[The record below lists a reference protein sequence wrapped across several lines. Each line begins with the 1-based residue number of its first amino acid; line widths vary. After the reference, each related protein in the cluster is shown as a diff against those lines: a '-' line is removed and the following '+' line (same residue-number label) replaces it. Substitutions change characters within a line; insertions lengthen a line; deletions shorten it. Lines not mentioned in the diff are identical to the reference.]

1 MTCNAPSCFQGYDPM
16 NILVAYILDSCGVFD
31 NVDWTTRIK
40 VRHSFEPFAHQ
51 MITVPKF
58 QEITYQFGRLIEEAG
73 NKLITVCI
81 APRDLPLGPIG
92 RNWSPNETMLLLAG
106 PRLNRNGMLESLLKH
121 RPPYD
126 SWNNRVKRV
135 IESLRSRELL
145 NDEAIC
151 GMQQSMRVV
160 HHCDVVSIQPSKKST
175 VKASRGNKD
184 MLLAQVRTKLKTVQ
198 KLSEARRVK
207 QLLASQRR
215 ESTMT
220 TEQADDEEIVENPD
234 YSKKLLDECAKLLD
248 VPKNGRRY
256 SQFAYDI
263 GELLK
268 ATSRKTYRVLR
279 QLLPL
284 PSEVSLLSSYG
295 ELVKST
301 KAELTDTALLKQRIK
316 RILSKFDDENS
327 PVTIAIDAF
336 SFRTFTSQTIAGSP
350 VSEKYSNAFLFLHI
364 PCDYSLPVQVLHLQ
378 KKTNGCYDETVQSIF
393 NQIKKVYD
401 KKKKG
406 PKVWFKATDGDRF
419 LSREHDSF
427 FNEHVVTYRNDYS
440 FLIQDIHKKL
450 CQGLTMPIA
459 DPLHFGK
466 NMRGKLIDHYVSVV
480 DSDSVILLVDRD
492 YLQKS
497 LHLKDTLD
505 DLSQLGRMRDVYVTK
520 LFTLDNVCK
529 LIEAGKYAGAF
540 VLLPYSCIFTVLY
553 ATNLSLETRMF
564 LAKLAYLSFNRML
577 IEAEKLVANNP
588 SINHRFCAGT
598 LAITIA
604 EPTYIKRMMHTC
616 LALGIAMLFGPN
628 TLRLDALGTH
638 LVENAICI
646 SRTVAN
652 STKYES
658 ICSPFA
664 TAELRKKIAQ
674 KYGITLHIPKRVNDG
689 GAKIDTVIEGGIQH
703 PEKWDDSDIVSLFA
717 EVCDRE
723 LCSASEKEF
732 RAFGCQLRSFVDKL
746 VLNQLFET
754 SEVANALIMQRNYKF
769 KSNNLHEGD
778 DTD

>member
-1 MTCNAPSCFQGYDPM
+1 M
-16 NILVAYILDSCGVFD
+16 
-31 NVDWTTRIK
+31 
-40 VRHSFEPFAHQ
+40 
-51 MITVPKF
+51 
-58 QEITYQFGRLIEEAG
+58 
-73 NKLITVCI
+73 
-81 APRDLPLGPIG
+81 
-92 RNWSPNETMLLLAG
+92 
-106 PRLNRNGMLESLLKH
+106 
-121 RPPYD
+121 
-126 SWNNRVKRV
+126 
-135 IESLRSRELL
+135 
-145 NDEAIC
+145 
-151 GMQQSMRVV
+151 
-160 HHCDVVSIQPSKKST
+160 HHGDVVSIHPSEKST
-175 VKASRGNKD
+175 VKATKGNRD
-184 MLLAQVRTKLKTVQ
+184 MLLAQMRTTLKTGQ
-198 KLSEARRVK
+198 KLAEARRAK

-215 ESTMT
+215 EYTMT
-220 TEQADDEEIVENPD
+220 TEQANDEEIVENPD
-234 YSKKLLDECAKLLD
+234 CSQKLLDEWAKLLD
-248 VPKNGRRY
+248 GPKNGRRY

-284 PSEVSLLSSYG
+284 PSEVSLFSSYG

-301 KAELTDTALLKQRIK
+301 KAELSDTALLKQRIDQM
-316 RILSKFDDENS
+316 LSKFNDENS
-327 PVTIAIDAF
+327 PVTIAIDPF
-336 SFRTFTSQTIAGSP
+336 SFRTFTSQTISGSP

-378 KKTNGCYDETVQSIF
+378 KKTNGCYETVQSIF
-393 NQIKKVYD
+393 NQIKKRYD
-401 KKKKG
+401 KKG
-406 PKVWFKATDGDRF
+406 TRVWFKATDGDRF

-427 FNEHVVTYRNDYS
+427 FDEHVVTYRNDYS

-450 CQGLTMPIA
+450 CQGVTMPIA

-480 DSDSVILLVDRD
+480 DSDSVILLVDRN

-520 LFTLDNVCK
+520 LFTLDNVYK
-529 LIEAGKYAGAF
+529 LIEDRKYAGAF

-564 LAKLAYLSFNRML
+564 LAKLAYLSFNRLL

-588 SINHRFCAGT
+588 SIKHRFYSGC

-638 LVENAICI
+638 LVDNAIGI

-658 ICSPFA
+658 ICSAFA
-664 TAELRKKIAQ
+664 TAELRKTIAQ

-689 GAKIDTVIEGGIQH
+689 GAKIDTLIDGGIKY
-703 PEKWDDSDIVSLFA
+703 PEKWDASDIVSLFA
-717 EVCDRE
+717 EVCDME
-723 LCSASEKEF
+723 LCSASDDEF
-732 RAFGCQLRSFVDKL
+732 RAFGRQLRSFVNTV

-754 SEVANALIMQRNYKF
+754 SEVANALIVQRNYKF
-769 KSNNLHEGD
+769 KSNNLHEED